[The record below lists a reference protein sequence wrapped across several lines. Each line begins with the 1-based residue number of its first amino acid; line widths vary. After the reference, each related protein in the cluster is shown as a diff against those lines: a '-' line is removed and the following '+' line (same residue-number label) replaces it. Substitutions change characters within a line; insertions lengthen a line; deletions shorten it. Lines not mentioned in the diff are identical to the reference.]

1 MKDKASKL
9 STCLEKISR
18 LRIGKRRSL
27 PEPLLVVAYRQ
38 AMERI
43 CGVKPYVAQAK
54 WPSFYTRMHALDEEG
69 VEYGTYANAVITTWI
84 DWCREK
90 GMTTVPANIFTG
102 DAAYERYMARV
113 HDSKNVSIDT
123 PAQLEEFIRVQDE
136 MTVARLYIDVGVH
149 GVPCTWKEA
158 VRASQRLLA
167 FLPYD
172 GAPGRMTL
180 QVLELL
186 NACYGLQAASY
197 DDIITAMRSGH
208 GSAKR

>member
-1 MKDKASKL
+1 MSGKASRL
-9 STCLEKISR
+9 NTCLEKISR
-18 LRIGKRRSL
+18 LKIGKKRSI

-54 WPSFYTRMHALDEEG
+54 WPSFYTRMRTLDEEG
-69 VEYGTYANAVITTWI
+69 VEYGEYANAVITTWI

-102 DAAYERYMARV
+102 DAAFDRYMVRV

-123 PAQLEEFIRVQDE
+123 PAELEEFIRVQDE
-136 MTVARLYIDVGVH
+136 LTVARLYIDVNVH
-149 GVPCTWKEA
+149 GVPCTWNQA
-158 VRASQRLLA
+158 CDACWRMLA
-167 FLPYD
+167 FVPKD
-172 GAPGRMTL
+172 DAPGRLTP

-197 DDIITAMRSGH
+197 DDIITAMRSGN
-208 GSAKR
+208 GPAK